1 VKKPFAAGRVHGYS
15 GYPVSVVN
23 PAKIN
28 AFAKSELSRAKT
40 DKADA
45 KLIARYASIT
55 QPAAPKKLLAL
66 SLVFTIFLQRFFY
79 HVIDC

>member
-1 VKKPFAAGRVHGYS
+1 MVRQ

-23 PAKIN
+23 PAKIK

-45 KLIARYASIT
+45 KLIARYALT
-55 QPAAPKKLLAL
+55 MHPPLWTTTPKYPRAT
-66 SLVFTIFLQRFFY
+66 SLGTP
-79 HVIDC
+79 C